1 MLFETTWL
9 LSQGKREICKWG
21 KGLARPLYSQKTVSS
36 PLGPASCLY
45 PSMLRIEFLPA
56 KWGKEK
62 WACIPKTF
70 LLSAKLQPTSRPD
83 CVSPRRILWWTMHSH
98 GRPRNLS
105 RKCAIGRRCRL
116 GDSWLVEIV
125 LPWAISRPLW
135 GLDICSPWLHQESHV
150 LIAISAHL
158 SPLLD
163 DVPGT
168 ASLEAHDQFEIP
180 RWKS

>member
-1 MLFETTWL
+1 MYIFLESSHPHSHF
-9 LSQGKREICKWG
+9 LSPFLDGIAMDPQHWSRV
-21 KGLARPLYSQKTVSS
+21 TVHVR
-36 PLGPASCLY
+36 
-45 PSMLRIEFLPA
+45 LRRMWSIL
-56 KWGKEK
+56 
-62 WACIPKTF
+62 PKTF

-83 CVSPRRILWWTMHSH
+83 CVSQRRISSSTTRSH

-150 LIAISAHL
+150 LIAISALCLMTYQARPAFRHMTN
-158 SPLLD
+158 SRSLLKILN
-163 DVPGT
+163 
-168 ASLEAHDQFEIP
+168 SNSQL
-180 RWKS
+180 